1 KSSKIRNKLKDKG
14 LLFMMNI
21 LLIILTAI
29 FIIESIFEVR
39 YFCQIRT
46 IFNQSNRIE
55 PTKRVQRIVTI
66 ETQWSWISW
75 IFLLLLFVLPDMY
88 TAILIC
94 VITLIETWVVYEL
107 YNDREYA
114 KKINEKE
121 HTSEL

>member
-1 KSSKIRNKLKDKG
+1 
-14 LLFMMNI
+14 MMNI

-39 YFCQIRT
+39 YFYQIRT
-46 IFNQSNRIE
+46 IFNQSGRIE
-55 PTKRVQRIVTI
+55 PTKRVQRIITI

-107 YNDREYA
+107 YNACEYA
-114 KKINEKE
+114 KKINEK
-121 HTSEL
+121 

>member
-1 KSSKIRNKLKDKG
+1 
-14 LLFMMNI
+14 MMSI

-39 YFCQIRT
+39 YFYQIRT
-46 IFNQSNRIE
+46 IFNQSGRIE

-94 VITLIETWVVYEL
+94 VITLIEKWVVYEL
-107 YNDREYA
+107 YNAREYA
-114 KKINEKE
+114 KKINEK
-121 HTSEL
+121 